1 MMIDLLS
8 LLAAREG
15 RSLPSIG
22 DGAWNREAR
31 AVIATATMHGI
42 SLREEDLVYL
52 DVRDLQSLRW
62 RMEHRRRDVGRH
74 PQAPRA
80 A

>member
-1 MMIDLLS
+1 MIDLLS
-8 LLAAREG
+8 LLTAREG
-15 RSLPSIG
+15 RARPSMG

-31 AVIATATMHGI
+31 AVIAAATVCGI
-42 SLREEDLVYL
+42 SLREQDLVYL

-62 RMEHRRRDVGRH
+62 RMEHRRDMGRH
-74 PQAPRA
+74 PRAPRA